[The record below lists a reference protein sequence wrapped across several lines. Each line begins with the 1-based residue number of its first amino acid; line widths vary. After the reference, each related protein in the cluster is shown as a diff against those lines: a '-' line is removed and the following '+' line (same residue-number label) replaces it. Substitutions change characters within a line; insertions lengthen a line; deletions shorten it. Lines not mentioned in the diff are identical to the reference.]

1 MQPQLIHEIVREVR
15 SSLLGRFL
23 GKAFQLTPFSFAL
36 DLGHRGGFLF
46 ISVDPSSPRFYL
58 IQRRVRDVEKQAS
71 PLSHFGQLIRARL
84 GGGQLIG
91 VEKDPADRVVW
102 LTFRIEDDLGASH
115 FRRLVIQ
122 LTGRSAN
129 LFILDELN
137 QITSALRNPV
147 GTGQQLG
154 EIYLAPQH
162 QERESLAE
170 PLEMT
175 GSPSAAADAYFATLD
190 ATKAFDVRANA
201 LRSKLRKAVNQKRK
215 LRTNLQKDLA
225 DHGEPLEHKRRG
237 DLLLANLQIAVR
249 EGSIVRIIDYYADG
263 APAIEIEVDEN
274 RSLEDEAARQFLQ
287 YTKAKRAREEI
298 SGRLVHLERE
308 ISQLEKREQDLEII
322 ISNRDAAAL
331 ASFDYNAPSRQ
342 STRLKPDKAGTLP
355 GVRRYLSTDGYEVL
369 VGRAARDNDNL
380 TFRLARPNDLWLH
393 AGDYPG
399 SHVIIRNPNKKEIPQ
414 RTVIEAA
421 QLAGRFSQASEDSKV
436 VVHYTERKFLSKPKG
451 AAAGL
456 VRMSRFRSITVE
468 PKESIG
474 RL

>member
-15 SSLLGRFL
+15 SSLIGRFL
-23 GKAFQLTPFSFAL
+23 GKILQLTPFSFAL
-36 DLGHRGGFLF
+36 DLGDRGGFLF

-58 IQRRVRDVEKQAS
+58 IKRRVRDLEKQAS
-71 PLSHFGQLIRARL
+71 QLSHFGQLIRARL
-84 GGGQLIG
+84 GGGQLIS

-102 LTFRIEDDLGASH
+102 LTFRIEDDLGARH

-147 GTGQQLG
+147 GAGQQLG
-154 EIYLAPQH
+154 EIYRSPQH

-170 PLEMT
+170 PLEIT
-175 GSPSAAADAYFATLD
+175 DSPSAAADAYFATLD
-190 ATKAFDVRANA
+190 ETKTFNVQASA
-201 LRSKLRKAVNQKRK
+201 LRSKLRKAINQKRK

-249 EGSIVRIIDYYADG
+249 EGSMVRIIDYYADG
-263 APAIEIEVDEN
+263 APAIEIEVEEN

-298 SGRLVHLERE
+298 AGRLIHLERE
-308 ISQLEKREQDLEII
+308 ISHLEKREQDLEII
-322 ISNRDAAAL
+322 ISSRDSVAL
-331 ASFDYNAPSRQ
+331 ASFDDNAPARQ
-342 STRLKPDKAGTLP
+342 PTRIKPDKSGTLP
-355 GVRRYLSTDGYEVL
+355 GVRCYLSTDGYEVL

-414 RTVIEAA
+414 RTIIEAA